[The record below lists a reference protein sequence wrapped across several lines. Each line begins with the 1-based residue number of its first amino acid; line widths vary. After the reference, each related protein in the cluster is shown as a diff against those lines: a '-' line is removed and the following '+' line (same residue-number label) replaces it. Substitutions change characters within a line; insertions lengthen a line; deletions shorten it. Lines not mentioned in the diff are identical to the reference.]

1 MLIRVPRN
9 VVFIFLLTCI
19 AIGSAAYYS
28 YKNIELTSRSGKLVS
43 TTKETLFLIEGVQSQ
58 TTNLEETAKQ
68 VILTGNNDFL
78 DDYDSTQQQ
87 LTQSVASL
95 KELIKDNPAQ
105 EKNIR
110 SLELHVRKESKIVDS
125 ALLIRA
131 FSAANARIF
140 LATGNRKD
148 NIEEINALLANM
160 KEIENNLLI
169 YMEEENSKATYKSVQ
184 AIILSAGV
192 AFMLI
197 LWLLYLLN
205 SDISKR
211 KKAERLALENE
222 KNTVPFLNM

>member
-1 MLIRVPRN
+1 M
-9 VVFIFLLTCI
+9 
-19 AIGSAAYYS
+19 
-28 YKNIELTSRSGKLVS
+28 
-43 TTKETLFLIEGVQSQ
+43 QSQ